1 MNDFDVIVIG
11 GGHAGSEAANAA
23 SRLGARTL
31 LVTSFLSRIGQ
42 MSCNPAVGG
51 VAKGTVAREVDAL
64 GGVMGR
70 AVDRSTLHF
79 RMLNQSKGPAVW
91 APRAQCDRGLYPR
104 EVRRQLEERES
115 LDLFQATVEALVIEN
130 GQVTGVVTADGS
142 TFRAR
147 AVVLTAGTFLRAAI
161 CCRRNSLINR
171 LPSAAAAM
179 ASSEGAGLNTASVP
193 MSDHFLKSDCRS
205 AGMPM
210 ISAMTTVGTG
220 AAKSAMR
227 SNSGPSIR
235 SRCSATICSIRSR
248 HFSTALGLNNSL
260 TRLRKRR

>member
-1 MNDFDVIVIG
+1 MNYDVIVIG

-23 SRLGARTL
+23 SRLGVRTL

-115 LDLFQATVEALVIEN
+115 LDLYQATVEALVIEN
-130 GQVTGVVTADGS
+130 GQVAGVVTADGS

-147 AVVLTAGTFLRAAI
+147 AVVLTAGTFLRGTI
-161 CCRRNSLINR
+161 HLGPQTRI
-171 LPSAAAAM
+171 
-179 ASSEGAGLNTASVP
+179 GAG
-193 MSDHFLKSDCRS
+193 R
-205 AGMPM
+205 AGDP
-210 ISAMTTVGTG
+210 
-220 AAKSAMR
+220 
-227 SNSGPSIR
+227 PSIR
-235 SRCSATICSIRSR
+235 LAQQSPG
-248 HFSTALGLNNSL
+248 F
-260 TRLRKRR
+260 TRQDLVGAPGQRGRPHHRAEA